1 LQFPTIHAEGS
12 ATIGEI
18 EREFATAI

>member
-18 EREFATAI
+18 EREFASAL